1 MRNIWA
7 TAVILAALA
16 VTAAAQSE
24 TSPGEETQPAQAV
37 QHGKP
42 IELKPDPPGT
52 THRNHRL
59 ILKDGT
65 YQLVRQ
71 YQTVGD
77 RVRYISTERGGDWEE
92 LPADLVDWEAT
103 RKWERDQTAP
113 PASEQELSP
122 AMREARALDREE
134 TEERE
139 EQKARRPLVA
149 TGLELPDE
157 EGVFALDHYN
167 GKPALVEI
175 QPNDLNIEQ
184 KSKHGVNMLNPLAAL
199 KATIELEGP
208 QAQVH
213 LHIGDPALYISLETG
228 DEKEPVLTHP
238 FAVDTSRVKDAANRN
253 HGARSQQSG
262 FAIVRLD
269 PRRQV
274 RIVGAIHLNLKGQ
287 PTHDENTIPAN
298 AEILPGKHWLKLTP
312 VEKLPAGEYAL
323 VEILSPSE
331 LNQSVWDFR
340 IDPAA
345 GDNPGSL
352 TPILDAPRR

>member
-24 TSPGEETQPAQAV
+24 TSSGDDAHAPALP
-37 QHGKP
+37 HGKAL
-42 IELKPDPPGT
+42 ELKPDPAVT
-52 THRNHRL
+52 RRNHRL
-59 ILKDGT
+59 ILKDGSF
-65 YQLVRQ
+65 QLVRQ
-71 YQTVGD
+71 YQTVGN
-77 RVRYISTERGGDWEE
+77 RVRYISIERGGDWEE

-103 RKWERDQTAP
+103 RKWERDLIAP
-113 PASEQELSP
+113 PAAAQELSP

-139 EQKARRPLVA
+139 EQKARRPPVA

-157 EGVFALDHYN
+157 EGVFALDSFN
-167 GKPALVEI
+167 GKPTLVEI
-175 QPNDLNIEQ
+175 QPNDLNIQQ
-184 KSKHGVNMLNPLAAL
+184 KSKHGVNMFNPLAAL

-213 LHIGDPALYISLETG
+213 LHVGDPALYISLEMG
-228 DEKEPVLTHP
+228 DEEEKEPTLTHP
-238 FAVDTSRVKDAANRN
+238 FAVDTSHVKDAANRN

-274 RIVGAIHLNLKGQ
+274 RIVGAVHLNLKGQ
-287 PTHDENTIPAN
+287 PTHDETTIPAH

-312 VEKLPAGEYAL
+312 AAKLPAGEYAL

-331 LNQSVWDFR
+331 LNQTVWDFR
-340 IDPAA
+340 IDPAS